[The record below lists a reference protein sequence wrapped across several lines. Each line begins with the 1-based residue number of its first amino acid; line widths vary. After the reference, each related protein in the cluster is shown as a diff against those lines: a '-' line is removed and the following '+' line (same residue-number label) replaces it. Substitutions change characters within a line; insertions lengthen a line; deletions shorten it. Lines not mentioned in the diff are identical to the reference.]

1 MSQHRLFYF
10 MELKEP
16 KAACGLFLSLSWCCY
31 RVEWRPGQK
40 FHDTYLDIGDCV
52 IEVWQD
58 KFVLAADPGGVE
70 YDAGQ
75 IDELMAA
82 RFKKQR
88 AEAT

>member
-10 MELKEP
+10 TELKEP
-16 KAACGLFLSLSWCCY
+16 KSARGLFPSLSCY

-40 FHDTYLDIGDCV
+40 FHDTRLDVGNCV
-52 IEVWQD
+52 VEVWPD

-82 RFKKQR
+82 RFKKRR